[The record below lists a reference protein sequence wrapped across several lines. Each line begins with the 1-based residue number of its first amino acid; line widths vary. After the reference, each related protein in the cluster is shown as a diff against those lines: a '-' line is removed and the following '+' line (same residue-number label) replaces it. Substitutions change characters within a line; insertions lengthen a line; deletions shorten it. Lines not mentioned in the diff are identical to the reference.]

1 MAFVLAVKPNG
12 PWLITEN
19 GSWLV
24 TSNEH
29 GALPLSFHTAVW
41 LLPLLERSRETVE
54 AEVESLRTEDTPDF
68 AQVVRVIIE
77 MELTALAPY
86 WVTLA
91 VDWIRVEEVP
101 LFEDLLIALQQHR
114 HISQRAR
121 HQAKRL
127 LKERRRATASTDPH
141 PRTPPPA

>member
-1 MAFVLAVKPNG
+1 MAFVLAVKPTG

-24 TSNEH
+24 RSTER
-29 GALPLSFHTAVW
+29 GTLPLSFDTAVW
-41 LLPLLERSRETVE
+41 LLPLLERSRESVE
-54 AEVESLRTEDTPDF
+54 AEVTVHRAEDTPDF

-86 WVTLA
+86 WVSLA

-101 LFEDLLIALQQHR
+101 VFEELLVALQQHR
-114 HISQRAR
+114 DISQRTR

-127 LKERRRATASTDPH
+127 LKASRHGTASAERLPGM
-141 PRTPPPA
+141 PPPA

>member
-12 PWLITEN
+12 PWLITKN

-24 TSNEH
+24 TSTQQ
-29 GALPLSFHTAVW
+29 GALPLSFNTAVG
-41 LLPLLERSRETVE
+41 LLPLLERPRETVE
-54 AEVESLRTEDTPDF
+54 AEVEALRTEDTPDF
-68 AQVVRVIIE
+68 AQVVRVVVE

-86 WVTLA
+86 WVPLA

-101 LFEDLLIALQQHR
+101 VFEGLLVALQQYR
-114 HISQRAR
+114 HISQRTR

-127 LKERRRATASTDPH
+127 LKASRDAMASTDPR